1 MLKFTLQISL
11 FHLTSIQLDNQE
23 SSVAFFMTLTNK
35 QKYQKER
42 NFFYQKQLFIRTTFR
57 IFLFIKKKKKN
68 NRIFIITS

>member
-57 IFLFIKKKKKN
+57 IFLFIKKKKKKQ
-68 NRIFIITS
+68 